1 MKAVIQA
8 GGKGTRL
15 VSITKDLIPKPMIK
29 VANKPILEHQIN
41 NLKEYGIKD
50 IIIIVGH
57 LGEVIKNYFK
67 DGQDFGVNIT
77 YYEENPN
84 NLLGT
89 AGALYYIKE
98 ELNDDFIFLLA
109 DIFININFAK
119 MINFHQSNNALITL
133 FAHPN
138 SHPYDSD
145 IIIEKNN
152 IVKKF
157 DYKSNDRSN
166 YDYKNIVNAGIMIF
180 NKDVLKLLNEE
191 KKYDYEKDLVKPLL
205 NTNKVYSYISSEYA
219 KDTGTPERYNLVKED
234 YEAGIC
240 EQKNLKKLQKAIFLD
255 RDGTI
260 IKYIPFLNK
269 KELVEL
275 IPNAAEAIKEI
286 NNSGYLCIVVTN
298 QPIIARGE
306 STVENLEEIH
316 KRLEVLLGQHG
327 AYIDKIYYCP
337 HHPDK
342 GFEGEVKELK
352 IKCNCRKPQIGMLEE
367 ARKDFNI
374 DFNQSYIIGDSTL
387 DIKTGNNAGVKTI
400 LVKTGQAGNDKKYDV
415 SADYIEK
422 DLYSA
427 VKKILR
433 K

>member
-89 AGALYYIKE
+89 AGALYYIKDK
-98 ELNDDFIFLLA
+98 LNDNFIFLLA

-152 IVKKF
+152 VVKKF

-205 NTNKVYSYISSEYA
+205 GTNKVYSYISSEYA

-240 EQKNLKKLQKAIFLD
+240 EQKNLKNLQKAIFLD

-387 DIKTGNNAGVKTI
+387 DIKTGKNAGVKTI

-427 VKKILR
+427 VKRILR